1 MGIDSHIHDSFTWGL
16 MRSDLKPWE
25 LSDKKP
31 ESMLPDYDFGSWDS
45 TMMRADYDSGSSG
58 SWPDYDSG
66 SSGSLPDYDSGSSGS
81 WDSTMMRADY
91 DHGWTNTGTGTG
103 TDNGWTN
110 TGSGCSSPQ
119 P

>member
-58 SWPDYDSG
+58 SWSDYDSG

-81 WDSTMMRADY
+81 WPDY
-91 DHGWTNTGTGTG
+91 DPNLGWTNTGTG

-110 TGSGCSSPQ
+110 T
-119 P
+119 